1 MAGLSYGEMLVI
13 LVVGLVLFGPGK
25 IPEFARQCGKA
36 VNSFKRG
43 LQEGLDDVDAAPAAP
58 PKGVAMEGGHE
69 RG

>member
-43 LQEGLDDVDAAPAAP
+43 LQEGLEEVETAPAAP
-58 PKGVAMEGGHE
+58 SKSVAIEGGRE